1 MKDKLDK
8 QIWAR
13 VDAATHEAFAS
24 KCKEV
29 GIPVSA
35 MVRMLI
41 IKFLKEDIDINEK

>member
-13 VDAATHEAFAS
+13 VDEETHAAFAE
-24 KCKEV
+24 KCKSLGV
-29 GIPVSA
+29 PVSA

-41 IKFLKEDIDINEK
+41 IKFLKEEEHE

>member
-13 VDAATHEAFAS
+13 VDAATHEAFTN

-35 MVRMLI
+35 MVGIVI
-41 IKFLKEDIDINEK
+41 IKFLKEGIDMNEK